1 MEIGVGSENCW
12 CEWAAAAY
20 ETSERSNPLAKQ
32 LLKTCIPKLRES
44 HASLNTLSEYAC
56 RKISQPRIAM
66 KSVGDSPL
74 PGGSRQEDLEVLSR
88 NHVCPLFDPERF
100 VLSQQT
106 TDNGVDILGEIK
118 EQGSKTGIAFKLQ
131 LKAKDDGKRLTDGS
145 YSKSIPTSNL
155 NYLWNQG
162 VPAFYVLYVE
172 EVKEAYYCY
181 LTPTIKKLTEE
192 MPDWEDQKSHSI
204 RFTDKLDASAI
215 DTLYQ
220 IILEHGQMLREM
232 RHRLASISAIRDNN
246 EKVMVG
252 ADLSVVDDG
261 VVGRTIERFGLWL
274 CNEGRWLEVI
284 DKHLQGSRSAR
295 RSGLYHLI
303 VAQAYYYTGQLVEA
317 MSLLKLTLAQQ
328 DELPSDLK
336 GMLSYFNAVVRLSS
350 GSFSKEEY
358 EEEIARIPN
367 QDPVAQYLRL
377 ERMEAEYAN
386 GLASDFE
393 RAFAVFSDNV
403 SSLLAEADSTGNL
416 KLLGLGEVLRFEGC
430 RNNTRYARAMANA
443 RALEEA
449 FNRDFGERAVIH
461 QAAVKVNLE
470 WAQRVDE
477 LKKSASIAGNQSA
490 LFTTAFYEAKV
501 LLEFDVIR
509 CLFGGGQK
517 TATSIALMDQL
528 LANFGEAYKFFSRR
542 DFRDNMI
549 ATLSLRFEVLSYLG
563 RDTASTVQ
571 ELKAIVEQGESREDK
586 QKLKL
591 LLEGGTTHESYQRM
605 IDEAQQ
611 AAFVAR
617 AEWESLVREMGTLDK
632 SEGLRSAP
640 NAEEHVI
647 ELYPIGHFIVPSS
660 RIREAY
666 EVLGVSEDARGTFE
680 TIWALPAI
688 PVANIFNARI
698 DAQGY
703 AHGQLDDR
711 GIESWRNIHRV
722 RTAFHEKKFPRI
734 QLHESEVS
742 FA

>member
-1 MEIGVGSENCW
+1 
-12 CEWAAAAY
+12 
-20 ETSERSNPLAKQ
+20 
-32 LLKTCIPKLRES
+32 
-44 HASLNTLSEYAC
+44 
-56 RKISQPRIAM
+56 M
-66 KSVGDSPL
+66 KSVGDSQL

-106 TDNGVDILGEIK
+106 TDNGVDIHGEIK

-131 LKAKDDGKRLTDGS
+131 LKGRDDGKRLMDGS

-162 VPAFYVLYVE
+162 VPAFYVFYVE

-181 LTPTIKKLTEE
+181 LTPVIKRLSEE
-192 MPDWEDQKSHSI
+192 KPNWEDQQSHVI

-215 DTLYQ
+215 DALYQ
-220 IILEHGQMLREM
+220 IVFEHGQMLREM
-232 RHRLASISAIRDNN
+232 RHRLASISAMRDNN

-261 VVGRTIERFGLWL
+261 EVGRSIERFGLWL
-274 CNEGRWLEVI
+274 CNEARWLEVI
-284 DKHLQGSRSAR
+284 DKHLQGSRSAK
-295 RSGLYHLI
+295 RSGLYHFI

-317 MSLLKLTLAQQ
+317 MSSLKLTLAQQ

-336 GMLSYFNAVVRLSS
+336 GMLSYFNAVVRLST
-350 GSFSKEEY
+350 GSFTKDEY

-377 ERMEAEYAN
+377 ERMKAEYAS
-386 GLASDFE
+386 GLVADFE
-393 RAFAVFSDNV
+393 RAFGLFSANV
-403 SSLLAEADSTGNL
+403 SSLLAEADSTENL
-416 KLLGLGEVLRFEGC
+416 RLLGTGEVLRFEGC

-449 FNRDFGERAVIH
+449 FNRDFRERAVVH
-461 QAAVKVNLE
+461 QAAVQVNLE
-470 WAQRVDE
+470 WAQRVDDH
-477 LKKSASIAGNQSA
+477 KKSASIAENQSA
-490 LFTTAFYEAKV
+490 LFTMAFYEAKV

-517 TATSIALMDQL
+517 NATSIALMDQL
-528 LANFGEAYKFFSRR
+528 LANFEEAYKLFSRR

-571 ELKAIVEQGESREDK
+571 ALKALVEQGESREDK
-586 QKLKL
+586 HKLKV

-605 IDEAQQ
+605 IHEAQQ
-611 AAFVAR
+611 DAEVAR
-617 AEWESLVREMGTLDK
+617 AEWKRLVGEMETLDK
-632 SEGLRSAP
+632 AEGLRSAP
-640 NAEEHVI
+640 NADEHMI
-647 ELYPIGHFIVPSS
+647 ELFPIGHFIVPAS
-660 RIREAY
+660 RIHEAY
-666 EVLGVSEDARGTFE
+666 ELLGVREDARRTFE

-688 PVANIFNARI
+688 PVANIFNARV
-698 DAQGY
+698 DVEGY
-703 AHGQLDDR
+703 AQGQLDDK

-722 RTAFHEKKFPRI
+722 RTGFHVRKFPRVRM
-734 QLHESEVS
+734 HESEVS
-742 FA
+742 SA